1 MNSDILFFFGEHMDA
16 LPLYE
21 RLEDQI
27 LTQIPE
33 VKIKVAK
40 TQITFANKRGF
51 AFVSFNPCRK
61 AKQKRQYHSQLNNIT
76 DAPWFCGDTT
86 WYWKENFPHA
96 YEAIYGNYQNNI
108 LANIIFVDFQ
118 QQGARGLT
126 NAPDEDPDDLST
138 GYYGSAYRSP
148 ENWTTALRSSHFSSA
163 ARRGII
169 SDRFVEAILQFWRE
183 R

>member
-61 AKQKRQYHSQLNNIT
+61 AKNRPEIWMTIT
-76 DAPWFCGDTT
+76 FGLGYRIDSPS
-86 WYWKENFPHA
+86 
-96 YEAIYGNYQNNI
+96 
-108 LANIIFVDFQ
+108 VDFAATSPT
-118 QQGARGLT
+118 ARGKKST
-126 NAPDEDPDDLST
+126 FTGKEAHSHGHEVHREQRGFCPSAP
-138 GYYGSAYRSP
+138 
-148 ENWTTALRSSHFSSA
+148 
-163 ARRGII
+163 
-169 SDRFVEAILQFWRE
+169 
-183 R
+183 